1 MQASSRKKNLDQSY
15 DTLVTEITQF
25 EHSFNSSKS
34 LLRGKT
40 FIETSPYLDIQ
51 QPYARHSLRRP
62 KLRADSPPQDT
73 VLMHRLPLL
82 APSRLGPGTYKAETL
97 RSPLVASFEKAPRFP
112 ATFQERIASYRPH
125 IRQLSSGEK
134 KEVALRIQTNIAAI
148 KRYTPDE
155 RLKTLHEKAEMEE
168 IRLTL
173 TRSFRT
179 EMASIIRQKREENL
193 KNKIRR
199 FEWRMNPIAIVNGK
213 KRWIGVICGLSA
225 VRTWQSR
232 FFHRKI
238 LHIRSEK
245 VLKFLVL
252 ICISIGRIRIILM
265 RNRRNRAFCTLR
277 RLIPFIAQWRIKNR
291 QKLAER
297 IAASIEVCISQQII
311 YKLIVLWKHRVK
323 PT

>member
-1 MQASSRKKNLDQSY
+1 MQVSNRKKNFDQSY

-40 FIETSPYLDIQ
+40 FLETSPYLDV
-51 QPYARHSLRRP
+51 QPCARHSLRRP
-62 KLRADSPPQDT
+62 KLRTDSPQDI

-82 APSRLGPGTYKAETL
+82 APSHLGPGTYKAETL
-97 RSPLVASFEKAPRFP
+97 RSPLVPSFEKAPRFP

-134 KEVALRIQTNIAAI
+134 KEVAQRIQTNIAAV

-168 IRLTL
+168 MRISLN
-173 TRSFRT
+173 RSFRT
-179 EMASIIRQKREENL
+179 ELAGIIRQKREENL

-199 FEWRMNPIAIVNGK
+199 FEWRMNPTVVVKGK
-213 KRWIGVICGLSA
+213 KRWIGVLCGLSA
-225 VRTWQSR
+225 IRTWQNR

-252 ICISIGRIRIILM
+252 ICISIGRIRIILQ
-265 RNRRNRAFCTLR
+265 RNRKNRAFSTLR
-277 RLIPFIAQWRIKNR
+277 KLVPFIAQWRIKHR

-297 IAASIEVCISQQII
+297 ITATIEVCISQQII
-311 YKLIVLWKHRVK
+311 YKLIVLWKRRV
-323 PT
+323 THT

>member
-1 MQASSRKKNLDQSY
+1 
-15 DTLVTEITQF
+15 
-25 EHSFNSSKS
+25 
-34 LLRGKT
+34 
-40 FIETSPYLDIQ
+40 
-51 QPYARHSLRRP
+51 
-62 KLRADSPPQDT
+62 
-73 VLMHRLPLL
+73 MHRLPLIR
-82 APSRLGPGTYKAETL
+82 PSRLGPGTYKAETT
-97 RSPLVASFEKAPRFP
+97 RSPLVTSFEKAPRFP

-125 IRQLSSGEK
+125 IRQLSLGEK

-168 IRLTL
+168 VRLSL

-179 EMASIIRQKREENL
+179 ELACIIRQKREENL

-199 FEWRMNPIAIVNGK
+199 FEWRMNPTAIFNGK

-225 VRTWQSR
+225 IRTWQNR

-252 ICISIGRIRIILM
+252 ICISIGKIRIILR
-265 RNRRNRAFCTLR
+265 RNRRNRAFSTLR
-277 RLIPFIAQWRIKNR
+277 KLIPFIAQWRINNR
-291 QKLAER
+291 KKLAER
-297 IAASIEVCISQQII
+297 IAAAFESCISQQII
-311 YKLIVLWKHRVK
+311 YKLIVLWKRRVK